1 MNEIVKY
8 HNDFNKVKLPSFTE
22 QEQNLLFGILTKIK
36 GKPAGEKIIFY
47 PKELLKFSTEN
58 LTYKALGNYL
68 SVLKT
73 NFFKADFTIL
83 VEDKEREEIGK
94 ETVNLF
100 QSFTL
105 WYSKDDVNYENLLR
119 IEMVV
124 NPRFEYLINELTKNF
139 TRFELA
145 EFITLS
151 GKYTKTLYRLL
162 KQYRQTGYMR
172 MEWSEFARV
181 MDIPKDYRQI
191 DIDQRIL
198 KPALKELIKPRNLL
212 DQERIPFKSLTYQKI
227 KKGGNRVVEIC
238 FEWKPDDVQKLLEQA
253 DIYAEFSEKHKN
265 KWFDFGMFGK
275 QKLLGKGHNAE
286 GESIFVFEDTEGN
299 RNFADKLSNYPTEK
313 SLKELERKLLK

>member
-1 MNEIVKY
+1 M
-8 HNDFNKVKLPSFTE
+8 
-22 QEQNLLFGILTKIK
+22 
-36 GKPAGEKIIFY
+36 
-47 PKELLKFSTEN
+47 
-58 LTYKALGNYL
+58 
-68 SVLKT
+68 
-73 NFFKADFTIL
+73 
-83 VEDKEREEIGK
+83 
-94 ETVNLF
+94 NLF

-227 KKGGNRVVEIC
+227 KKGGIE
-238 FEWKPDDVQKLLEQA
+238 
-253 DIYAEFSEKHKN
+253 
-265 KWFDFGMFGK
+265 
-275 QKLLGKGHNAE
+275 
-286 GESIFVFEDTEGN
+286 
-299 RNFADKLSNYPTEK
+299 
-313 SLKELERKLLK
+313 